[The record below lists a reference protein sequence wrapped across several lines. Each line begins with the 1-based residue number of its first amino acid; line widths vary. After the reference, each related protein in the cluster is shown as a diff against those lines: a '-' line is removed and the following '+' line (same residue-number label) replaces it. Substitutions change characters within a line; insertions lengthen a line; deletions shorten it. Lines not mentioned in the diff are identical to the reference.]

1 MSIQARRDAARKGT
15 MLEMVIGVTVWVG
28 LGTLAALAVGRAS
41 RIGACPTDGP
51 CRRLIEPP
59 GA

>member
-1 MSIQARRDAARKGT
+1 
-15 MLEMVIGVTVWVG
+15 MLELVIGVTVWVG